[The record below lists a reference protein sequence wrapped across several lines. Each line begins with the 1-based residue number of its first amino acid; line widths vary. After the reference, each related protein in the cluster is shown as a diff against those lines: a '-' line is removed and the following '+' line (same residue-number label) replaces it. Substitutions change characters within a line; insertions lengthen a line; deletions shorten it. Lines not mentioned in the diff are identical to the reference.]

1 MDIQAQAE
9 LQQMRDTVQ
18 RICAEYG
25 LYGNIYY
32 REASRIPY
40 SDKNRLYIIA
50 GTDPAIGKEPPPDRF
65 CPDVI
70 IRRREQNEKLF
81 YPDVWAYDLTAHSD
95 QMKAAE
101 ELVEFC
107 RHSEFLSTIYSEHGL
122 PLPEKIR
129 ESEMRQIMV
138 HRDASQNFDLTV
150 PVMQK
155 SREALNWFFRR
166 EKSTGFRRRWLDF
179 FRSDKFP
186 DDKGP
191 IAKLKAYFRYRR
203 KDPRVSLEQMME
215 FNSDIKKLEMQ
226 EHEYKLWSDYLA
238 KHYPEVTYVEG
249 DKDVVNHGVDK
260 PGDEPLKPF
269 GRRITGEEFAV
280 IRKERFAEEGWDC
293 LADVKPSYWEFRD
306 VYYKE
311 ADAALVAEAYHAVT
325 LQYAKPDDLSTLM
338 CNGPIEMMDI
348 SCSDLMNFVSL
359 SKANGLRFY
368 FDLHDEFD
376 TPSLDKIHVI
386 YNRSQRDILDGI
398 TDRMISDKVTYSHL
412 IDEADR
418 PALQDIILHA
428 EQLKGPSKPRE
439 IGDRGP
445 EI

>member
-9 LQQMRDTVQ
+9 LLQMRENVQ

-25 LYGNIYY
+25 LYGNVYY
-32 REASRIPY
+32 HEASRIPY

-50 GTDPAIGKEPPPDRF
+50 GTDPAIGEDPPPAHF
-65 CPDVI
+65 APDAI

-81 YPDVWAYDLTAHSD
+81 YPDMWAYDLTAHSD
-95 QMKAAE
+95 QLKAAE
-101 ELVEFC
+101 DLVEFC
-107 RHSEFLSTIYSEHGL
+107 RHSEFLSTIYGEHGL

-129 ESEMRQIMV
+129 ESECRQIMV
-138 HRDASQNFDLTV
+138 HRDASQNYELTL

-155 SREALNWFFRR
+155 SREALDWFFKR
-166 EKSTGFRRRWLDF
+166 EQSTGFRRRWLDF

-191 IAKLKAYFRYRR
+191 LAKLKAYFRWRR

-226 EHEYKLWSDYLA
+226 EHEYKLWSEYLA
-238 KHYPEVTYVEG
+238 KNYPEVTYVEG
-249 DKDVVNHGVDK
+249 DKDVVNHGVDRS
-260 PGDEPLKPF
+260 GQEPLKPF

-280 IRKERFAEEGWDC
+280 IRKGRFAEEGWDC

-325 LQYAKPDDLSTLM
+325 LQYAKPDDLSVLM
-338 CNGPIEMMDI
+338 RNGPIEMVDI
-348 SCSDLMNFVSL
+348 SSSDLMNFVSL

-368 FDLHDEFD
+368 FDLHSEFD
-376 TPSLDKIHVI
+376 TPSLDKVHVI
-386 YNRSQRDILDGI
+386 YNRSQRDVLDGV
-398 TDRMISDKVTYSHL
+398 TDRMISDKVTFSHL
-412 IDEADR
+412 VDEADR

-428 EQLKGPSKPRE
+428 EQLQGPSKPKEIVDRE
-439 IGDRGP
+439 P
-445 EI
+445 EL